1 MLMEKVEP
9 KMIAKKNE
17 MRLEWNRL
25 EGTKTSCI
33 RFEPLVFM
41 VMCVILLYV
50 FMICSLS
57 LLLVAALIELRF
69 IIARFKGY
77 IPDNT

>member
-1 MLMEKVEP
+1 
-9 KMIAKKNE
+9 
-17 MRLEWNRL
+17 
-25 EGTKTSCI
+25 
-33 RFEPLVFM
+33 
-41 VMCVILLYV
+41 MCVILLYV

-69 IIARFKGY
+69 IIAIIPHWFKGY